1 MIPPEETMELQRL
14 MAKAKSM
21 PVPPPDVEEEFTV
34 YDPDTGLFVNELTG
48 DVQSVWDADG
58 SPCATGA
65 MTDGS
70 KRREEMISHRPT
82 KKSVMPKAKSQ
93 AYGYAE
99 PSMGASAY
107 SSLVQLD
114 LVCRHLKTE
123 LWPRLER
130 AGAQSLTLS
139 TLGTGSRARSAGR
152 DLEVECSQEGRQIF
166 EEFLDKVCQE
176 REKVGE
182 KGQGKAICM
191 AKRLRKA
198 IDADALLGRG
208 AALFVLCSVP
218 ADAAEC
224 EQLLC
229 RGQFTLQITGV
240 LGGSWEDPE
249 ICYERLIAAAAPGS
263 ALHLWFGEDYW
274 NAFRAARRRQLE
286 SLSEGDAQDSLACS
300 DGEVVSGEMLEL
312 RVLERLM
319 RECYVDE
326 QRCEEELKIMSQVL
340 AKELCEAQD
349 VKAARQ
355 SPRGFAP
362 ELSSS
367 SLQLEPEHVPHS
379 VGLGEL
385 ADIAFSW
392 TAMGVSPQRLVHSAN
407 EMTPGSEASIRA
419 PMLNKSAEKSFVGDV
434 LARRAIL
441 SIEMNMFVGE
451 CCFLML
457 SRMNHSCFPN
467 VVYMSDKQQFR
478 ALRPIQRGEELLH
491 SYLGRELLL
500 PTELRRRLL
509 WRSKCFECQC
519 ERCVAQEDPMRTV
532 ACSFCAEGKE
542 KYQVIFQPGIWLRAD
557 PSLQGKQ
564 LSFLTVGTSLQGK
577 GVMKNNWLQVQA
589 EVGCGWVLLDG
600 RSLVPPL
607 RQMLCVRVDANG
619 QPCCDSFDG
628 SPLPTWPGRRL
639 WHAAA
644 SQLLPPDD
652 VQTPVA
658 DDETEEEAFA
668 RDVLNDLRLEHLLP
682 CAAFEEGSARCSFD
696 VGSGTWRCS
705 SCGQQAEAS
714 LLATER
720 LLGRLA
726 ERTFFSP
733 KMTPA
738 LGNVSG
744 AAMNVGA
751 NLKMVKRLFVR
762 QAFELSGACAGVLGH
777 RHWSV
782 QWARLFLVD
791 LVISRLSYG
800 TGKGRDLGLL
810 MCQAL
815 QELWSWLK
823 ALHLSHDPS
832 CFLLTR
838 TLEAQRLLGNVPDP
852 DVREQL
858 QRDFPTDAGP
868 SPVRSVCEF
877 LLDIYLGASNG
888 DACDALLLVPAGPSG
903 LSP

>member
-1 MIPPEETMELQRL
+1 METFDWDALETEELSQATRAAVSPVASVEATARSRSPSTGSGAAGAEELSFNAGDFPEEDVREWYVSYERVAVRASPQLEGEVLGVLARGRVLRGILYHWETIPWLKVKLEDVNGGPLAAQEWRVELPGAVLRRL
-14 MAKAKSM
+14 HGTGTVEVKEL
-21 PVPPPDVEEEFTV
+21 PVGSLLYGRPCEDSETAQLKTRQGRVNRYEGGKEVLKRLPDRFAWILVEA
-34 YDPDTGLFVNELTG
+34 DHLGLGALLQPLV
-48 DVQSVWDADG
+48 DHCDG
-58 SPCATGA
+58 S
-65 MTDGS
+65 DGN
-70 KRREEMISHRPT
+70 H
-82 KKSVMPKAKSQ
+82 V
-93 AYGYAE
+93 AE
-99 PSMGASAY
+99 PSENLKETRAVQLRRVRDRGLGLFAMQKFEQGDCVLGDRPFFRRPSFAQLRQQKLFTKSFREKFEQIKVPFTRGDEVQSHIYASASMLRSAVSFCGASLMAQQMILELHHPPL
-107 SSLVQLD
+107 SSEHPLVR
-114 LVCRHLKTE
+114 VC
-123 LWPRLER
+123 
-130 AGAQSLTLS
+130 GA
-139 TLGTGSRARSAGR
+139 
-152 DLEVECSQEGRQIF
+152 V
-166 EEFLDKVCQE
+166 
-176 REKVGE
+176 
-182 KGQGKAICM
+182 
-191 AKRLRKA
+191 AK
-198 IDADALLGRG
+198 
-208 AALFVLCSVP
+208 
-218 ADAAEC
+218 
-224 EQLLC
+224 LC
-229 RGQFTLQITGV
+229 R
-240 LGGSWEDPE
+240 
-249 ICYERLIAAAAPGS
+249 A
-263 ALHLWFGEDYW
+263 
-274 NAFRAARRRQLE
+274 QLP
-286 SLSEGDAQDSLACS
+286 ACR
-300 DGEVVSGEMLEL
+300 DM
-312 RVLERLM
+312 
-319 RECYVDE
+319 
-326 QRCEEELKIMSQVL
+326 QEEL
-340 AKELCEAQD
+340 
-349 VKAARQ
+349 
-355 SPRGFAP
+355 
-362 ELSSS
+362 
-367 SLQLEPEHVPHS
+367 LQ
-379 VGLGEL
+379 
-385 ADIAFSW
+385 
-392 TAMGVSPQRLVHSAN
+392 
-407 EMTPGSEASIRA
+407 
-419 PMLNKSAEKSFVGDV
+419 
-434 LARRAIL
+434 RAIL

-467 VVYMSDKQQFR
+467 VVYMSDKKQFR

-532 ACSFCAEGKE
+532 ACSCCAEMKE
-542 KYQVIFQPGIWLRAD
+542 KYQVVFDPGIWLRAD

-564 LSFLTVGTSLQGK
+564 LSFLTVGTGLQGK
-577 GVMKNNWLQVQA
+577 GVMKNNWLQVEA
-589 EVGCGWVLLDG
+589 KVGCGWVLLDG

-607 RQMLCVRVDANG
+607 RHMLCVRVDANG

-668 RDVLNDLRLEHLLP
+668 RDVLNDLRLEHMLP

-696 VGSGTWRCS
+696 VGTGTWQCG

-744 AAMNVGA
+744 AAMNMGA

-823 ALHLSHDPS
+823 TLHLSHDPS

-838 TLEAQRLLGNVPDP
+838 TLEAQRLLGSDPDP

-858 QRDFPTDAGP
+858 QRLQALSSSCTKQ
-868 SPVRSVCEF
+868 V
-877 LLDIYLGASNG
+877 DILPLRPLIIDGSI
-888 DACDALLLVPAGPSG
+888 SFQ
-903 LSP
+903 